1 MENLATQLDGQVLTV
16 KITGRLDTSNAQACA
31 TELLPQLEG
40 VQTVVFDCKDLV
52 YISSA
57 GLRVLIQVKKQM
69 NHSQGD
75 ALVRHLSPE
84 IQEVF
89 KMTGFDTILKVE

>member
-31 TELLPQLEG
+31 PELLPQLEG

-75 ALVRHLSPE
+75 VLVRHLSPE

>member
-1 MENLATQLDGQVLTV
+1 
-16 KITGRLDTSNAQACA
+16 
-31 TELLPQLEG
+31 
-40 VQTVVFDCKDLV
+40 
-52 YISSA
+52 
-57 GLRVLIQVKKQM
+57 M

-75 ALVRHLSPE
+75 VLVRHLSPE

>member
-40 VQTVVFDCKDLV
+40 DRTAV
-52 YISSA
+52 
-57 GLRVLIQVKKQM
+57 
-69 NHSQGD
+69 
-75 ALVRHLSPE
+75 
-84 IQEVF
+84 
-89 KMTGFDTILKVE
+89 

>member
-40 VQTVVFDCKDLV
+40 DRTAVCGDGSGYADHHCE
-52 YISSA
+52 A
-57 GLRVLIQVKKQM
+57 VL
-69 NHSQGD
+69 
-75 ALVRHLSPE
+75 
-84 IQEVF
+84 
-89 KMTGFDTILKVE
+89 

>member
-16 KITGRLDTSNAQACA
+16 KITGRLDTSNTQACA

-75 ALVRHLSPE
+75 VLVRHLSPE

>member
-52 YISSA
+52 YI
-57 GLRVLIQVKKQM
+57 GI
-69 NHSQGD
+69 
-75 ALVRHLSPE
+75 
-84 IQEVF
+84 I
-89 KMTGFDTILKVE
+89 I